1 MSLANKRGLKGVGG
15 IPDDCT
21 VMPNWG
27 WLGLDAGA
35 CWTGCRTMCQ
45 QNRGF
50 SSHKFFYRKSGWH
63 NYRISREGRPLNNKN
78 KRQKKKDEGYERP
91 RKWAQP
97 FGYKKISSPIE
108 FKTLKYFRR
117 FEIIAEIKFH
127 PELSWNKGEFRRWR
141 HARSSLA
148 LSGEKTHHTTPLP
161 PKNFV
166 SIDSTT
172 YFFQKNRW
180 FFHRIVK
187 KKKKK
192 FLVES
197 KFSVSMW
204 RSGAGFGGF

>member
-1 MSLANKRGLKGVGG
+1 
-15 IPDDCT
+15 
-21 VMPNWG
+21 
-27 WLGLDAGA
+27 
-35 CWTGCRTMCQ
+35 MCQ

-127 PELSWNKGEFRRWR
+127 PELLEQRRIPTVTSREVKSGPVWR
-141 HARSSLA
+141 KNTPHDAPPTQKFCFDRFHHIFFSKKSLIF
-148 LSGEKTHHTTPLP
+148 SQ
-161 PKNFV
+161 NC
-166 SIDSTT
+166 
-172 YFFQKNRW
+172 Q
-180 FFHRIVK
+180 K
-187 KKKKK
+187 KKKKVFSRIK
-192 FLVES
+192 IFREYVAVGCGFRRFLNRKETNPGPFFFLS
-197 KFSVSMW
+197 SYTH
-204 RSGAGFGGF
+204 